1 VTLAVFLH
9 ILGAAIWAGGL
20 IFVGLTAGAAR
31 RTIPERE
38 LVEFFRVLGT
48 GFLILA
54 GIAATLLLI
63 SGNILIEDL
72 FGGWG
77 KLGESSSGEL
87 VLWKTALFVAVLFL
101 ALVHA
106 LILGPRIRRLTSAP
120 PERGDETTRA
130 GALRR
135 TRILSGLTQA
145 AMLAGTI
152 AILAL
157 AADLIT

>member
-1 VTLAVFLH
+1 MTLAVFLH
-9 ILGAAIWAGGL
+9 ILAAAIWAGGL

-38 LVEFFRVLGT
+38 RVEFFRVLGT

-101 ALVHA
+101 APSMRSSWGRGSGVLPA
-106 LILGPRIRRLTSAP
+106 PLPSAATKP
-120 PERGDETTRA
+120 PEPTR
-130 GALRR
+130 
-135 TRILSGLTQA
+135 
-145 AMLAGTI
+145 
-152 AILAL
+152 
-157 AADLIT
+157 